1 MTAEEIAKMIRAQLQ
16 VLKDEEKRLRRTLA
30 AWTGKNAA

>member
-16 VLKDEEKRLRRTLA
+16 VLQEEEKRLRRALA
-30 AWTGKNAA
+30 AWTGKDA